1 MAEEKTRVFIRDSTG
16 LVKNVSFIDAIG
28 LNISNM
34 SIGGALGLIA
44 YIMVVFPAGMTGV
57 NLVYGSLIAFAL
69 SIPQIIVYTKM
80 TRALPRTGGDYVWV
94 SRTFGGPFGSALSFM
109 GYTMETLVYLALI
122 ALAAINAI
130 GSVAVAEGHTSY
142 LSLAL
147 PTNIGGN
154 SGEQFGIAALIFLI
168 LIAVNIFR
176 PKIGYKLVTVFSLFG
191 VLCILLA
198 IGTLLSAGHA
208 GVVNFMS
215 SLDNSNL
222 TYSAVASS
230 YPGSTFNFAN
240 TIFLLPFFAI
250 FVYPWINAAPAVA
263 SEIKGKSA
271 IRWNV
276 PISAL
281 IALVLVTSGF
291 ATLYY
296 VGGYSFI
303 NGALTNPS
311 LVYDYTFNFWTLAMG
326 VSSSSILGWIIGIG
340 WILWDIAILA
350 YGIIVISRYLFAQS
364 FDRFLPERMAYI
376 SSKYRSPVIAHI
388 TDLVITVALI
398 GLAAY
403 FYGGLSALLAGVV
416 AAMIYFIFVGLAG
429 AVHGARKE
437 KGGSR
442 ITLII
447 SGILMSVVFLYIT
460 YQFFTNPTIWGTA
473 TTSFGIPGYD
483 FVYLYVLASF
493 VAGLL
498 IYFASKRHHLKKGI
512 DISLAYKE
520 IPPD

>member
-1 MAEEKTRVFIRDSTG
+1 MAEEKTKVFMRDSTG
-16 LVKNVSFIDAIG
+16 LVKNVSFIDTIG

-44 YIMVVFPAGMTGV
+44 FIMVVLPSGMSGV
-57 NLVYGSLIAFAL
+57 NLVYGSLIAFAV

-94 SRTFGGPFGSALSFM
+94 SRTFGGLFGSAISFM
-109 GYTMETLVYLALI
+109 GYTMETLAYLALI
-122 ALAAINAI
+122 ALASISAI
-130 GSVAVAEGHTSY
+130 GAVLDMQDNNKF

-147 PTNIGGN
+147 PPNSGGN
-154 SGEQFGIAALIFLI
+154 PGEQFALAAVIFLA

-176 PKIGYKLVTVFSLFG
+176 PKVGYRLVTIFSFFG
-191 VLCILLA
+191 VLCIVLA
-198 IGTLLSAGHA
+198 IGTLLSAGRT
-208 GVVNFMS
+208 GVENYMS
-215 SLDNSNL
+215 SLGNANL

-230 YPGSTFNFAN
+230 YTGSTFNFSN

-250 FVYPWINAAPAVA
+250 FVYPWLNAAPAVA

-276 PISAL
+276 PISAI

-296 VGGYSFI
+296 VGGYNFI
-303 NGALTNPS
+303 SGALTNPT

-326 VSSSSILGWIIGIG
+326 VSSSSVVGWIIGIG

-364 FDRFLPERMAYI
+364 FDRFLPERMAYV
-376 SSKYRSPVIAHI
+376 SSKFRSPVVAHL
-388 TDLVITVALI
+388 TDLVITIMLI
-398 GLAAY
+398 GLASY

-429 AVHGARKE
+429 AVYGARKE
-437 KGGSR
+437 KGSSR
-442 ITLII
+442 ITLMV
-447 SGILMSVVFLYIT
+447 SGILMAIVFMYIT
-460 YQFFTNPTIWGTA
+460 YQFFANPTIWGTG

-483 FVYLYVLASF
+483 FVYLYVLGSF
-493 VAGLL
+493 VAGIVIFLV
-498 IYFASKRHHLKKGI
+498 SKRYHLRKGV

>member
-1 MAEEKTRVFIRDSTG
+1 MTEQKSKVFVRDSTG
-16 LVKNVSFIDAIG
+16 LVKNVSFLDTIG

-44 YIMVVFPAGMTGV
+44 YIFVAFPAGMTGV
-57 NLVYGSLIAFAL
+57 NLVYGSLIAFAV

-94 SRTFGGPFGSALSFM
+94 SRTFGGLFGSSISFM
-109 GYTMETLVYLALI
+109 GYTMETLAYLALI
-122 ALAAINAI
+122 ALAAVNAI
-130 GSVAVAEGHTSY
+130 GAVAVAQGNGNF

-154 SGEQFGIAALIFLI
+154 SGYQFAIAAAIFAV
-168 LIAVNIFR
+168 LIAVNILK
-176 PKIGYKLVTVFSLFG
+176 PKMGYRVVTIFSLIG
-191 VLCILLA
+191 VLCIVLA
-198 IGTLLSAGHA
+198 IGTLLSAGRT
-208 GVVNFMS
+208 GVENYMS
-215 SLDNSNL
+215 SLGNANL

-230 YPGSTFNFAN
+230 YTGSTFNFAN

-250 FVYPWINAAPAVA
+250 FVYPWLNAAPAVA

-276 PISAL
+276 PISAV

-296 VGGYSFI
+296 VGGYNFI
-303 NGALTNPS
+303 NGALSNPT
-311 LVYDYTFNFWTLAMG
+311 LVFNYTFNFWTLAMG
-326 VSSSSILGWIIGIG
+326 VSSSPALAWIIGIG

-364 FDRFLPERMAYI
+364 FDRFLPERMSYV
-376 SSKYRSPVIAHI
+376 SPRFRSPIIAHLIDLII
-388 TDLVITVALI
+388 TIALI
-398 GLAAY
+398 GLASY

-429 AVHGARKE
+429 AVYGVRKE

-442 ITLII
+442 ITLVV
-447 SGILMSVVFLYIT
+447 SGILMALVFMYIT
-460 YQFFTNPTIWGTA
+460 YQFFANPTIWGTA

-483 FVYLYVLASF
+483 FVYLYVLGSF
-493 VAGLL
+493 VAGVV
-498 IYFASKRHHLKKGI
+498 IYLASRRYHLKKGI

-520 IPPD
+520 IPPE

>member
-1 MAEEKTRVFIRDSTG
+1 MAEQKTEVFVRESTG
-16 LVKNVSFIDAIG
+16 LVKNVSFLDTIG

-44 YIMVVFPAGMTGV
+44 FIFVALPTSMNGV

-94 SRTFGGPFGSALSFM
+94 SRTFGGLFGSAISFM
-109 GYTMETLVYLALI
+109 GYTMETLAYLALI
-122 ALAAINAI
+122 SLAAISAI
-130 GSVAVAEGHTSY
+130 GAVAVAEGHNSF

-147 PTNIGGN
+147 PPNDGGN
-154 SGEQFGIAALIFLI
+154 PGYQFAIAAAIFVA
-168 LIAVNIFR
+168 LIAVNIVK
-176 PKIGYKLVTVFSLFG
+176 PKTGYRLVTIFSFFG

-198 IGTLLSAGHA
+198 IGTLLSAGRS
-208 GVVNFMS
+208 GVENYMS
-215 SLDNSNL
+215 SLGNANL

-230 YPGSTFNFAN
+230 YSGPTFNLGS

-250 FVYPWINAAPAVA
+250 FVYPWLNAAPAVA

-271 IRWNV
+271 IKWNV

-296 VGGYSFI
+296 VGGYDFI
-303 NGALTNPS
+303 NGALSNPT

-326 VSSSSILGWIIGIG
+326 VSSSSVLSWIIGFG
-340 WILWDIAILA
+340 WILWDVAIMA

-364 FDRFLPERMAYI
+364 FDRFLPEKMAYV
-376 SSKYRSPVIAHI
+376 SSRFRSPILAHL

-398 GLAAY
+398 GLASY

-429 AVHGARKE
+429 ALYGAKKE
-437 KGGSR
+437 TGRSR
-442 ITLII
+442 ITLMV
-447 SGILMSVVFLYIT
+447 SGVLMAVVFAYIT
-460 YQFFTNPTIWGTA
+460 YQFFASPTIWGTA

-483 FVYLYVLASF
+483 FVYLYVLVSF
-493 VAGLL
+493 VAGIL
-498 IYFASKRHHLKKGI
+498 IYLASKRFHLRKGI